1 MMIAVCSR
9 VLISNVPTD
18 LSFPSCTQHAVSPQH
33 SVESLQAQNNKR
45 TSPEG
50 ESSLPWAPAAICWII
65 LSFSFF
71 FFAATHTSWKLL
83 PMSVIGTASM
93 QKPTSQPLTQL
104 RKKCVERFSL
114 SLLFLR
120 SESN

>member
-18 LSFPSCTQHAVSPQH
+18 LSSPSCTHPSTIDQSSKFRRIVQT
-33 SVESLQAQNNKR
+33 QKCKR

-50 ESSLPWAPAAICWII
+50 ESLPWAPAAICWII

-83 PMSVIGTASM
+83 PMSVIGTADIQIQSA
-93 QKPTSQPLTQL
+93 TQL
-104 RKKCVERFSL
+104 RKELSFSL
-114 SLLFLR
+114 SLFLR
-120 SESN
+120 GQRVELKG

>member
-18 LSFPSCTQHAVSPQH
+18 LSSPSCTHPWLNSRQE
-33 SVESLQAQNNKR
+33 SVESFQVQHNKR
-45 TSPEG
+45 TSEG
-50 ESSLPWAPAAICWII
+50 ESLPWAPAAICWII

-83 PMSVIGTASM
+83 PISVIGTANIQTS
-93 QKPTSQPLTQL
+93 SQPLTHF
-104 RKKCVERFSL
+104 RKKSSNDESL
-114 SLLFLR
+114 SVSFCGV
-120 SESN
+120 